1 MKKYLIICLLLS
13 FLISC
18 TKEEKEVKNI
28 NIPLP
33 ATEHPRN
40 LNLWGVS
47 RYTNIKLRAKPE
59 EKSEVLKYITQG
71 SILELIK
78 QSDST
83 FLFDGK
89 NDYWYYVRYNGLY
102 GWIFGSY
109 IDIYITKSEAEK
121 KCEEILFS
129 DDLEDTVE

>member
-1 MKKYLIICLLLS
+1 MKKFLIIC
-13 FLISC
+13 FLFSLIVSC
-18 TKEEKEVKNI
+18 TKKEKEVKNI

-33 ATEHPRN
+33 ATVHPRN
-40 LNLWGVS
+40 LNLWAVS
-47 RYTNIKLRAKPE
+47 RYTNIKLRANPE
-59 EKSEVLKYITQG
+59 ENAEVLKYITQG

-78 QSDST
+78 QSNST

-109 IDIYITKSEAEK
+109 IDIYITKNEAEK
-121 KCEEILFS
+121 KCEEIIFS
-129 DDLEDTVE
+129 DDLENTIE

>member
-1 MKKYLIICLLLS
+1 M
-13 FLISC
+13 
-18 TKEEKEVKNI
+18 KEEKKKANI

-33 ATEHPRN
+33 DTVRPSN

-47 RYTNIKLRAKPE
+47 RYSNIKLRAKPE
-59 EKSEVLKYITQG
+59 DNSEVLKYITQG

-78 QSDST
+78 QSHST
-83 FLFDGK
+83 FLFDGR
-89 NDYWYYVRYNGLY
+89 NDYWYYARYNGLY

-129 DDLEDTVE
+129 DDLENTE